1 MERFTQVN
9 PATLRDIDLNAEA
22 RGVCIESILT
32 LLQKAEKH
40 GGSPFSTSVYVEE
53 GEEGIL
59 SMNLRVRFPEVGSLT
74 VPLMKVGP
82 MYWAWSDEEGEN

>member
-9 PATLRDIDLNAEA
+9 PATLRDVDLNVEA

-32 LLQKAEKH
+32 LFKKVGDH
-40 GGSPFSTSVYVEE
+40 GGVPSSGEVYVEE
-53 GEEGIL
+53 AEEGIL
-59 SMNLRVRFPEVGSLT
+59 DMTMRVRFPEVGNVT